1 METHGDAS
9 EHQWLMSET
18 KFSVEQAQICA
29 QACVRLARAH
39 DNTRVIPE
47 PGQCLLGQRDP
58 KYFES
63 YEQAEGVFCVTYP

>member
-18 KFSVEQAQICA
+18 KFNVDQTQMCA
-29 QACVRLARAH
+29 QACVRLATAH
-39 DNTRVIPE
+39 DNTKVIPE
-47 PGQCLLGQRDP
+47 PEQCLLGQRDP

-63 YEQAEGVFCVTYP
+63 FEQAEGVFCVTYP